1 MPRKGQHLKHR
12 KIEAI
17 KPPGPPRHAYPVDAL
32 ARNRLV
38 RYMEDHFEWLLV
50 TGYSADTVRARR
62 VAIRKF
68 IGWCDER
75 GLDDP
80 REITRPMLERYQR
93 YLFYYRKPEGRD
105 CGAPLTISMQYQYL
119 APLKTWFKWLSRS
132 HHILANPAADLD
144 LPKLPKRLPRSVPT
158 VEEVEAILSEA
169 EPDSA
174 KGLRD
179 RALLETLYA
188 TGLRRME
195 LPGVSVYDIDLN
207 RGVLWVRHGKGNR
220 ERVVPLGDRAIAWL
234 DKYLIESR
242 PQLLADDTIALF
254 LTDYGEPVQP
264 HYVADKVKRYMG
276 FAGVNKPGSTH
287 LLRHACAT
295 HMLEGGA
302 DIRYIQEMLGHANLQ
317 TTEIYTHV
325 SIDKLIAV
333 HGATHPSRLTRHRDG
348 KNPVTGPSL
357 DEVGKNAAETLL
369 AAIANEDEAEASS
382 VAADAPEAAHR

>member
-1 MPRKGQHLKHR
+1 MPRLGQRLKTR
-12 KIEAI
+12 KAPAI
-17 KPPGPPRHAYPVDAL
+17 KPPGFKPRAAEDDPLRH
-32 ARNRLV
+32 NRLL
-38 RYMEDHFEWLLV
+38 RYMEDHFEWMLV

-62 VAIRKF
+62 NAIRRF

-75 GLDDP
+75 GLSDP
-80 REITRPMLERYQR
+80 REITKPMLERYQK
-93 YLFYYRKPEGRD
+93 YLFYYRKAD
-105 CGAPLTISMQYQYL
+105 GAPLTVGMQAQYL

-144 LPKLPKRLPRSVPT
+144 LPKQPKHLPRSVPS
-158 VEEVEAILSEA
+158 VQEVEAILAEA
-169 EPDSA
+169 DPASA
-174 KGLRD
+174 AGLRD
-179 RALLETLYA
+179 RAMLETLYA

-195 LPGVSVYDIDLN
+195 LPGVAIYDIDLN
-207 RGVLWVRHGKGNR
+207 RGVLWVRHGKGKR
-220 ERVVPLGDRAIAWL
+220 ERVVPLGERAMAWL

-242 PQLLADDTIALF
+242 PQLLAGDTAALF

-264 HYVADKVKRYMG
+264 HYVADKVKRYMQ

-333 HGATHPSRLTRHRDG
+333 HGATHPSRLTRHRDN

-357 DEVGKNAAETLL
+357 DEVSRNAAETLL
-369 AAIANEDEAEASS
+369 AAIEDENEDEADS
-382 VAADAPEAAHR
+382 VAADAPTARR